1 MKTSVFFGLLACLS
15 LVNARVTVLDS
26 SFNST
31 VEEIRKVLEQFDPA
45 TVKDVSFTLLNQITF
60 TLKSASLSKF
70 SNFAFTT
77 LSNDGENI
85 RAKFSHPEVDAVI
98 DSLKISSKLLGIDA
112 GVPNLEAS
120 VGGLTIDVSLSYS
133 TTPLRLTSLSALAQ
147 IADASVKGTASLNG
161 NIIDISVGEEVVAVI
176 NKKAVEHQDKISAV
190 IMKVANKILTVVHPN
205 SH

>member
-1 MKTSVFFGLLACLS
+1 MKTAVFFGLLTCLS
-15 LVNARVTVLDS
+15 LVNARVAVLDS

-120 VGGLTIDVSLSYS
+120 MGGLTIDVSLSYS

-147 IADASVKGTASLNG
+147 IGDAS
-161 NIIDISVGEEVVAVI
+161 
-176 NKKAVEHQDKISAV
+176 
-190 IMKVANKILTVVHPN
+190 
-205 SH
+205 